1 MIPMGGIVHSQ
12 TRAPQHGVHPLAQP
26 TIATQGQRQTQ
37 QSDQP
42 TLTDALGLGHWELQD
57 WLLVFTGFQ
66 ALVKTVDILLGW
78 LE

>member
-1 MIPMGGIVHSQ
+1 VIRIGGIVHSQ
-12 TRAPQHGVHPLAQP
+12 TRAPQHGVDPLAQP

-37 QSDQP
+37 HQP
-42 TLTDALGLGHWELQD
+42 TLTDALGLGHWELED

-66 ALVKTVDILLGW
+66 ALVKTIDILLGW

>member
-1 MIPMGGIVHSQ
+1 MGGIVHSQ
-12 TRAPQHGVHPLAQP
+12 TRAPQHGVDPLAQP
-26 TIATQGQRQTQ
+26 TIATQGQT
-37 QSDQP
+37 QP
-42 TLTDALGLGHWELQD
+42 TLTDALGLGHWELED